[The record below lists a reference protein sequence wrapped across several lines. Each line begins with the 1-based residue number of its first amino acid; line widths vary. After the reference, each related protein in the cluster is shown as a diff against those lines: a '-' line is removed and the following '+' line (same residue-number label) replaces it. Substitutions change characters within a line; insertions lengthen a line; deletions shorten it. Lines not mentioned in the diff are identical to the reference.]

1 MFFPAS
7 PGGLRMKRLE
17 PGAAGDS
24 SFLGFQ
30 ASGFSFSSRFVT
42 WSSWPHPMRLWLA
55 GRGKSGGRAA
65 VFQEQGGP
73 EVVVLA
79 VCGQMAQGHAPCIYS
94 RAPAAEWRRGDFS
107 ANRPAG
113 VGGGTG
119 RLLDPDRLLP
129 PFARGGASLSTWS
142 GHPGVCGVPTHLPRP
157 QSSQSHTEWAAGL
170 GPGSR
175 QA

>member
-113 VGGGTG
+113 AVGGVQAGSWTQTG
-119 RLLDPDRLLP
+119 SSPGL
-129 PFARGGASLSTWS
+129 RG
-142 GHPGVCGVPTHLPRP
+142 
-157 QSSQSHTEWAAGL
+157 AA
-170 GPGSR
+170 P
-175 QA
+175 A

>member
-1 MFFPAS
+1 
-7 PGGLRMKRLE
+7 MKRLE

-113 VGGGTG
+113 VGGGY
-119 RLLDPDRLLP
+119 RP
-129 PFARGGASLSTWS
+129 A
-142 GHPGVCGVPTHLPRP
+142 PGP
-157 QSSQSHTEWAAGL
+157 
-170 GPGSR
+170 R
-175 QA
+175 QAPPPVCEGRRQPEHMVRAPRGLRGAHPPPAATV